1 MPMVI
6 SRSNIWLQA
15 AINTLHAY
23 YLRQRVV
30 AKQNKARRERFRR
43 TYSELCSLSNR
54 ELADLGI
61 PRSHIRRLALEEMAK
76 EPTNENA

>member
-6 SRSNIWLQA
+6 SRSNIWLQT

-23 YLRQRVV
+23 YLRQRAV
-30 AKQNKARRERFRR
+30 AKQNKARRKRYR
-43 TYSELCSLSNR
+43 TTFSELSALSNR

-61 PRSHIRRLALEEMAK
+61 PQSHIRRLALEEMAK
-76 EPTNENA
+76 EPNNENS